1 MRNLEFKEQLHEY
14 THWREQLIQ
23 GIEMYRD
30 WRNRYRFNDPQST
43 DTLLNI
49 LQGLHN
55 DRVTLAFVAE
65 FSCGKTELINSLFSP
80 KPACVCC
87 RPRRDARRCRL
98 PNCFGTKKAAVTS
111 VC

>member
-1 MRNLEFKEQLHEY
+1 
-14 THWREQLIQ
+14 
-23 GIEMYRD
+23 MYRD

-65 FSCGKTELINSLFSP
+65 FP
-80 KPACVCC
+80 AAKP
-87 RPRRDARRCRL
+87 
-98 PNCFGTKKAAVTS
+98 S
-111 VC
+111 